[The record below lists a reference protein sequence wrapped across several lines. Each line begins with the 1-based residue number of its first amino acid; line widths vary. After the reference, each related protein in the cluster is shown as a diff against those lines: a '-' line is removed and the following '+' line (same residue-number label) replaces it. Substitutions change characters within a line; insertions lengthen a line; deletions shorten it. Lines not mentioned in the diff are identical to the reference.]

1 MSQCAIQN
9 PYCKRISVLISR
21 ACAASF
27 SVRSAITQ
35 CLLTLFV
42 VAFSSSLWAAVD
54 PVKSPNDSNRYR
66 FIELDNGLRA
76 LLISDPGA
84 DKAAAALNV
93 AVGSGDDPKGRE
105 GIAHFLEHMLFLG
118 TKKYPKPGEY
128 QQFIAS
134 HGGSHNAFTAFQDT
148 NYFFDIQADSLE
160 PALDRF
166 AQQFSAPLFT
176 ADLVDREK
184 NAVNSEYSSKL
195 KDDGRRMY
203 SAEKATY
210 NPDHPMSHFAVG
222 SLDTLADRPDAP
234 VRDDLLTFW
243 KGHYSAN
250 LMTLT
255 VYGKQS
261 LDGLEKMV
269 RPRFSAIENRKLT
282 ATDYT
287 ESMYAPDFL
296 PSLLQVQSLKEVR
309 QLELSFPL
317 PSQRDDYADKP
328 AGYISNLLGH
338 EGQGSLLNVLK
349 DAGLAERLSA
359 GLGQDTGHEATLNIQ
374 MSLTPKGLERWQSV
388 VDLTFDYINMIRSD
402 GIQKQ
407 YFDEISQVS
416 ETAFRFQESSSPIGK
431 VSRLAMQM
439 QDVAPKDI
447 LQAPYMMDSFAPEK
461 YAKVLDRLNRDN
473 VRISLLSPEPL
484 ADDAPHTEHYDTVYQ
499 VTSLKETRLAKAPE
513 ALVSELKLP
522 EPNPFIPDDFDMV
535 KGDTMNKPMLL
546 KGSGEPTLWYAR
558 DKQFNTPKANVYMS
572 LRSPLTHDSARGQV
586 LTQLLVDSIQDN
598 LNAYAYPAQLAGL
611 NYAVYSHLRGITLRV
626 GGYNDKLHVLM
637 RRIMGQVAHPEIAE
651 DRFEINRDRLLEG
664 LRNEKKQ
671 KPVQQSTSE
680 LQSTLIEGAWS
691 SEEQLAEAKTVTL
704 DELRTF
710 AGKFL
715 AEIDPVMLVHGNLT
729 EAAAINLQQ
738 QAHALLLENS
748 TIAKV
753 PRSGVRRLPDEL
765 TDIALQVDHPDTGY
779 ALYIQGS
786 STRFAERARYR
797 LLAQIIGTPFYESIR
812 TQQQLGYIVSGS
824 SFEMLEVPALGFM
837 VQSPSADMPTI
848 NSAVDRFLTDF
859 EPQLAGLSEKDLK
872 REKQAV
878 ISQLLEKD
886 RQLGEISERYWRE
899 IDRGATD
906 FDSRELLADAVR
918 DTKLDDLTS
927 LYKKTIMPRHHALR
941 VYTAPEVPDTEEQS
955 DALRNAPFV
964 Y

>member
-1 MSQCAIQN
+1 
-9 PYCKRISVLISR
+9 VLISR
-21 ACAASF
+21 VHAARF
-27 SVRSAITQ
+27 SVRSTLTQ
-35 CLLTLFV
+35 CLLTLFF

-54 PVKSPNDSNRYR
+54 PVKSPNDSNSYR
-66 FIELDNGLRA
+66 FIELDNGLKA
-76 LLISDPGA
+76 LLISDPDA

-93 AVGSGDDPKGRE
+93 AVGSGDDPVGRE

-134 HGGSHNAFTAFQDT
+134 HGGNHNAFTAFQDT

-195 KDDGRRMY
+195 KDDGRRFY
-203 SAEKATY
+203 SAEKATF
-210 NPDHPMSHFAVG
+210 NPEHPLSHFAVG
-222 SLDTLADRPDAP
+222 SLDTLADRPDSP
-234 VRDDLLTFW
+234 VRDDLVAFW
-243 KGHYSAN
+243 KAHYSAN
-250 LMTLT
+250 LMTLV

-261 LDGLEKMV
+261 LGDLEKMV
-269 RPRFSAIENRKLT
+269 RPRFSAIENRQLS
-282 ATDYT
+282 ATEHT
-287 ESMYAPDFL
+287 QPMYAPGFL
-296 PSLLQVQSLKEVR
+296 PALLQVQSLKEVR

-328 AGYISNLLGH
+328 TGYIANLLGH

-349 DAGLAERLSA
+349 NAGLAERLSA
-359 GLGQDTGHEATLNIQ
+359 GQGQDTGHEATLNIQ

-388 VDLTFDYINMIRSD
+388 VDLTFDYIEMIRNE
-402 GIQKQ
+402 GIKQQ
-407 YFDEISQVS
+407 YFDEISQLS
-416 ETAFRFQESSSPIGK
+416 ETAFRFQEASSPIGK
-431 VSRLAMQM
+431 VSGLAMQM

-447 LQAPYMMDSFAPEK
+447 LQAPYMMESYAPQK
-461 YAKVLDRLNRDN
+461 YAKVLDRLNRNN
-473 VRISLLSPEPL
+473 VRISILSQQPL
-484 ADDAPHTEHYDTVYQ
+484 ADDAPHTERYDTVYQ
-499 VTSLKETRLAKAPE
+499 VKSLKDTELAKAPE
-513 ALVSELKLP
+513 ELVSELKLP
-522 EPNPFIPDDFDMV
+522 EPNPFIPENFNMV
-535 KGDTMNKPMLL
+535 TGDTMDKPMLL

-611 NYAVYSHLRGITLRV
+611 DYAVYSHLRGITLRV

-651 DRFEINRDRLLEG
+651 DRFEINRDRLLES

-671 KPVQQSTSE
+671 KPVQQATSE
-680 LQSTLIEGAWS
+680 LQSALIEGAWS
-691 SEEQLAEAKTVTL
+691 AEDQLAEAKTVTL
-704 DELRTF
+704 EELRAF
-710 AGKFL
+710 ADKFL
-715 AEIDPVMLVHGNLT
+715 DQIDPVMLAHGNLT

-738 QAHALLLENS
+738 QAHALLLEDS

-753 PRSGVRRLPDEL
+753 PRSGVRQLPEEL

-779 ALYIQGS
+779 ALYIQGN
-786 STRFAERARYR
+786 STRFAERARYQ

-837 VQSPSADMPTI
+837 VQSPSADMKAI
-848 NSAVDRFLTDF
+848 DSAVDKFLNDF
-859 EPQLAGLSEKDLK
+859 EAQLTGLSEKDLD

-878 ISQLLEKD
+878 ISQLLERD

-899 IDRGATD
+899 IDRGATG
-906 FDSRELLADAVR
+906 FGSREKLADAIR
-918 DTKLDDLTS
+918 GTELDDLIT
-927 LYKKTIMPRHHALR
+927 LYKKTIKPRQHALR
-941 VYTAPEVPDTEEQS
+941 VFTATEAPDTEEQS
-955 DALRNAPFV
+955 DALRSAPFV

>member
-1 MSQCAIQN
+1 M
-9 PYCKRISVLISR
+9 LISR
-21 ACAASF
+21 VHAARF
-27 SVRSAITQ
+27 SVRSTLTQ
-35 CLLTLFV
+35 CLLTLFF

-54 PVKSPNDSNRYR
+54 PVKSPNDSNSYR
-66 FIELDNGLRA
+66 FIELDNGLKA
-76 LLISDPGA
+76 LLISDPDA

-93 AVGSGDDPKGRE
+93 AVGSGDDPVGRE

-134 HGGSHNAFTAFQDT
+134 HGGNHNAFTAFQDT

-195 KDDGRRMY
+195 KDDGRRFY
-203 SAEKATY
+203 SAEKATF
-210 NPDHPMSHFAVG
+210 NPEHPLSHFAVG
-222 SLDTLADRPDAP
+222 SLDTLADRPDSP
-234 VRDDLLTFW
+234 VRDDLVAFW
-243 KGHYSAN
+243 KAHYSAN
-250 LMTLT
+250 LMTLV

-261 LDGLEKMV
+261 LGDLEKMV
-269 RPRFSAIENRKLT
+269 RPRFSAIENRQLS
-282 ATDYT
+282 ATEHT
-287 ESMYAPDFL
+287 QPMYAPGFL
-296 PSLLQVQSLKEVR
+296 PALLQVQSLKEVR

-328 AGYISNLLGH
+328 TGYIANLLGH

-349 DAGLAERLSA
+349 NAGLAERLSA
-359 GLGQDTGHEATLNIQ
+359 GQGQDTGHEATLNIQ

-388 VDLTFDYINMIRSD
+388 VDLTFDYIEMIRNE
-402 GIQKQ
+402 GIKQQ
-407 YFDEISQVS
+407 YFDEISQLS
-416 ETAFRFQESSSPIGK
+416 ETAFRFQEASSPIGK
-431 VSRLAMQM
+431 VSGLAMQM

-447 LQAPYMMDSFAPEK
+447 LQAPYMMESYAPQK
-461 YAKVLDRLNRDN
+461 YAKVLDRLNRNN
-473 VRISLLSPEPL
+473 VRISILSQQPL
-484 ADDAPHTEHYDTVYQ
+484 ADDAPHTERYDTVYQ
-499 VTSLKETRLAKAPE
+499 VKSLKDTELAKAPE
-513 ALVSELKLP
+513 ELVSELKSP
-522 EPNPFIPDDFDMV
+522 EPNPFIPENFDMV
-535 KGDTMNKPMLL
+535 TGDTMDKPMLL

-611 NYAVYSHLRGITLRV
+611 DYAVYSHLRGITLRV

-651 DRFEINRDRLLEG
+651 DRFEINRDRLLES

-671 KPVQQSTSE
+671 KPVQQATSE
-680 LQSTLIEGAWS
+680 LQSALIEGAWS
-691 SEEQLAEAKTVTL
+691 AEDQLAEAKTVTL
-704 DELRTF
+704 EELRAF
-710 AGKFL
+710 ADKFL
-715 AEIDPVMLVHGNLT
+715 DQIDPVMLAHGNLT

-738 QAHALLLENS
+738 QAHALLLEDS

-753 PRSGVRRLPDEL
+753 PRSGVRQLPEEL

-779 ALYIQGS
+779 ALYIQGN
-786 STRFAERARYR
+786 STRFAERARYQ

-837 VQSPSADMPTI
+837 VQSPSADMKAI
-848 NSAVDRFLTDF
+848 DSAVDKFLNDF
-859 EPQLAGLSEKDLK
+859 EAQLTGLSEKDLD

-878 ISQLLEKD
+878 ISQLLERD

-899 IDRGATD
+899 IDRGATG
-906 FDSRELLADAVR
+906 FDSREKLADAIR
-918 DTKLDDLTS
+918 GTELDDLIT
-927 LYKKTIMPRHHALR
+927 LYKKTIKPRQHALR
-941 VYTAPEVPDTEEQS
+941 VFTATEAPDTEEQS
-955 DALRNAPFV
+955 DALRSAPFV